1 MTAPSHE
8 GACTVR
14 KQMTTPRASWSWA
27 ALCLLL
33 AAGSVAAWRLGSPL
47 PWEWWRA
54 DWGHAASWWT
64 AAFVHRSAA
73 HGLANL
79 LALGA
84 LAVLGQALR
93 LPRALTLAWALAWPL
108 STLGLLLFP
117 QISHYAGLS
126 GVLHAAVAVLV
137 VHCAMARAL
146 RGWAVLLGAGL
157 GLKLMAEAAWRQP
170 LVFEPEWGFAV
181 ATAAHLT
188 GALAGVA
195 CALLASGA
203 GRIFGTRAVPANR
216 TTP

>member
-1 MTAPSHE
+1 MNRTH
-8 GACTVR
+8 
-14 KQMTTPRASWSWA
+14 ASWP

-33 AAGSVAAWRLGSPL
+33 ATGCIAAWQAGGPL
-47 PWEWWRA
+47 RWEWWRA
-54 DWGHAASWWT
+54 DWAAAATWWT

-93 LPRALTLAWALAWPL
+93 VPAGQALALALAWPL
-108 STLGLLLFP
+108 TTLGLVLFP
-117 QISHYAGLS
+117 PITRYAGLS

-137 VHCAMARAL
+137 VHCAASQHQ

-157 GLKLMAEAAWRQP
+157 GLKLAAEAAWRQP

-188 GALAGVA
+188 GALAGTA
-195 CALLASGA
+195 CALVAYGAS
-203 GRIFGTRAVPANR
+203 RIFSTSAVVE
-216 TTP
+216 

>member
-1 MTAPSHE
+1 MNRPPPS
-8 GACTVR
+8 
-14 KQMTTPRASWSWA
+14 SWP

-33 AAGSVAAWRLGSPL
+33 AAGSLVAWRAGSPL
-47 PWEWWRA
+47 RWEWWRA
-54 DWGHAASWWT
+54 DWAHVASWWT

-84 LAVLGQALR
+84 VAVLGQALR
-93 LPRALTLAWALAWPL
+93 VPRALTLALALAWPL
-108 STLGLLLFP
+108 STLGLLAFP
-117 QISHYAGLS
+117 QIGRYAGLS

-137 VHCAMARAL
+137 VHCALARAL

-181 ATAAHLT
+181 ATAAHLS
-188 GALAGVA
+188 GAVAGAA
-195 CALLASGA
+195 CALLAEGV
-203 GRIFGTRAVPANR
+203 GRIRRGRAAAG
-216 TTP
+216 